1 MEVLSLNYV
10 DIFIVILLT
19 VTSLIGFSN
28 GFIKEFLNFFNL
40 SFSVLLALP
49 LSNLF
54 TKSIFSELNLIIT
67 IILFFVMFSLC
78 LIILNIFTNYFLSD
92 LNKTYYGYLN
102 KSLGLIFGFIKGS
115 LLILLTISGMIYLF
129 YTTKDFPSYFD
140 NSIFFEKIKN
150 YSIKLIEKIVNFI

>member
-1 MEVLSLNYV
+1 MEVFSLNYV
-10 DIFIVILLT
+10 DIFIVILLS

-40 SFSVLLALP
+40 FFSVLLALL
-49 LSNLF
+49 LSNFF
-54 TKSIFSELNLIIT
+54 TNSIFLELNLIIT

-78 LIILNIFTNYFLSD
+78 FIILNVFTNYFLSD
-92 LNKTYYGYLN
+92 LNQTYHGYLN